1 MAVQIGARSPM
12 RLMNCCAMKLLWT
25 MWYEFTWITSR
36 HDAPVMASVRSAL
49 SKACAVSSS
58 APPGSS
64 SRRPSRLGRTFP
76 HGCRRARLGVVE
88 VAQLLS
94 PYPRGR
100 EELGSAHERD
110 PIRSRAVLAT
120 EYASRS

>member
-36 HDAPVMASVRSAL
+36 HDAPAMASVRSTL
-49 SKACAVSSS
+49 SKAWAVSSS
-58 APPGSS
+58 APPGNS
-64 SRRPSRLGRTFP
+64 SRRPAALAGRFHTVADA
-76 HGCRRARLGVVE
+76 HGLGVVE

>member
-12 RLMNCCAMKLLWT
+12 RLMNRCAMKLLWT

-36 HDAPVMASVRSAL
+36 HDAPAMASVRWTL
-49 SKACAVSSS
+49 SKAWAVSSS
-58 APPGSS
+58 APPGNS
-64 SRRPSRLGRTFP
+64 SRRPSRPGRAFP
-76 HGCRRARLGVVE
+76 HGCDAQGLGVVE

-100 EELGSAHERD
+100 EELGPAHERD
-110 PIRSRAVLAT
+110 PIRSR
-120 EYASRS
+120 